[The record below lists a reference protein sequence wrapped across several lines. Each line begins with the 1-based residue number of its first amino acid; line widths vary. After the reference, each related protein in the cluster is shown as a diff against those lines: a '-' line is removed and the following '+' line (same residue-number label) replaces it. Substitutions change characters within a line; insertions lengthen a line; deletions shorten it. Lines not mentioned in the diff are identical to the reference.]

1 MESSNHPNPTTLPSG
16 GSSGGMLVNPTMIK
30 VNRNVPSE
38 VEQPKSQF
46 LQLPGLNFK
55 RIETDDEPASKT
67 RVLKM
72 SAPRKEKKVALAART
87 SVTPRLTRA
96 LFQPEA
102 PMKPKLTVTSIQ
114 RTPKKPAIKGI
125 LKQRKPE
132 SYLVSTIPPIQ
143 SPAPDAS
150 LTLEVCKPAVPAVPR
165 IAEKSKVSKLVRK
178 SNSDKMSDEFEAI
191 LDGFTPSEFVQ
202 PAAKPV
208 RISTIECKAALELLN
223 ADPSNPAKRIIFHEM
238 TEVLRDLDILNI
250 TVHVSLDQSMSSR
263 WVHVFSVIVMSSDGS
278 TVYPPV
284 KFQITD
290 DYPAEEAAFL
300 DFGSISA
307 SIANESKFLSI
318 QMIIML
324 IYRLFYT
331 SVFKL

>member
-1 MESSNHPNPTTLPSG
+1 MESANHPIPTRLPSG
-16 GSSGGMLVNPTMIK
+16 GSSGGMFVNPTIVK
-30 VNRNVPSE
+30 VNRNVPPE

-72 SAPRKEKKVALAART
+72 SAPRREKKLALAGRN
-87 SVTPRLTRA
+87 SVVPRLTRA
-96 LFQPEA
+96 LFQPET
-102 PMKPKLTVTSIQ
+102 PMKPKLTGTSIQ

-132 SYLVSTIPPIQ
+132 SNLLTTVPPIQ
-143 SPAPDAS
+143 APAPDKV
-150 LTLEVCKPAVPAVPR
+150 LTLEVCKPAVPAETQ
-165 IAEKSKVSKLVRK
+165 IADKSKVSKPVQK
-178 SNSDKMSDEFEAI
+178 SNSNKTSDDFEANPAVP
-191 LDGFTPSEFVQ
+191 TPSEFVQ
-202 PAAKPV
+202 PAPKPV

-223 ADPSNPAKRIIFHEM
+223 ADPSNPAKRIIFREM

-250 TVHVSLDQSMSSR
+250 TVYVDFDQSMSSQ

-284 KFQITD
+284 KLQITD

-307 SIANESKFLSI
+307 SIANESKFVLYSNDHYVCLPNI
-318 QMIIML
+318 
-324 IYRLFYT
+324 
-331 SVFKL
+331 SH